1 MILQANKE
9 FMENLSLQYKNYPH
23 MDCEKG
29 LVSQEIVFL
38 RQFRTK
44 IQKLISFLW
53 TNVLMFVERKRG
65 RH

>member
-1 MILQANKE
+1 
-9 FMENLSLQYKNYPH
+9 

-38 RQFRTK
+38 GQFRTK
-44 IQKLISFLW
+44 NTETGLVLW

-65 RH
+65 RR

>member
-1 MILQANKE
+1 
-9 FMENLSLQYKNYPH
+9 

-29 LVSQEIVFL
+29 LVSQAIVFL